1 MHSDT
6 YPRYIHL
13 NENKREVFILE
24 LKHNRTSKE
33 GMKQIIDNNYAAK
46 YILARDV
53 VFSISINYNQVA
65 KTINSIAYIINKKK
79 YTEIE
84 KYFKVYIS
92 EENLLIKS
100 IFTELKFR
108 KGDTDENSND

>member
-1 MHSDT
+1 
-6 YPRYIHL
+6 
-13 NENKREVFILE
+13 
-24 LKHNRTSKE
+24 
-33 GMKQIIDNNYAAK
+33 MKQIIDNNYAAK

-92 EENLLIKS
+92 EEDLL
-100 IFTELKFR
+100 
-108 KGDTDENSND
+108 